1 MPVFSKYCCEHLK
14 ASESEFTELQQNLLT
29 WKESQAGFSL
39 LLNGDVSS
47 LPGPELAI
55 QSSLIACLIVCEI
68 TVRLAVAG

>member
-1 MPVFSKYCCEHLK
+1 MPVFSKYCRKHLK
-14 ASESEFTELQQNLLT
+14 VSESDFTESQQNLT

-39 LLNGDVSS
+39 LLNEGASS

-68 TVRLAVAG
+68 TVRLAEAG